1 MRRTSFVIILIIV
14 TIVVTACS
22 HTPKG
27 AVTASSQMK
36 PSEFLPNVMV
46 YRNPGAELAQYKK
59 VLVSPAEV
67 YQGPDASFGD
77 MSRREQQRMAEYL
90 VLAMQQKLQQKDL
103 LANQPGP
110 NVASLKLILA
120 GLEKTRTA
128 ATVATYVLPVGLAMN
143 LGKGAMGKSGT
154 FMGSATVGGEFT
166 DSVTGT
172 LLASFLAK
180 EAPNAL
186 DVTVVGSNWDAA
198 MKGMDKVVDEV
209 VTRLVKMRTGEK

>member
-1 MRRTSFVIILIIV
+1 MKRTPFVIILTIIA
-14 TIVVTACS
+14 IAFTACS

-27 AVTASSQMK
+27 AVTATPQMK

-46 YRNPGAELAQYKK
+46 YRNPNIDLAHYKK
-59 VLVSPAEV
+59 IFLSPAEV

-77 MSRREQQRMAEYL
+77 MSPQEQQRMAEYL
-90 VLAMQQKLQQKDL
+90 VLTMQQKLQQNNL
-103 LANQPGP
+103 LADQPGP
-110 NVASLKLILA
+110 QTARLKLILA

-172 LLASFLAK
+172 LLASFLTK

-209 VTRLVKMRTGEK
+209 VTRLVKMHTGQK